1 MAVSYL
7 DAIRQGFP
15 TVMAVS
21 LGDPF
26 IYSNIDWTGGDAIP
40 SQDELDTWIAENP
53 GFDPAKTLTKYQ
65 FRQLF
70 TLDEKVA
77 IDNFKDNLTIPAN
90 YKAVLTS
97 VMKDLELSDVV
108 HLDNPQVATG
118 VGLLEQLGLIA
129 AGRAAQIMSNTA
141 PPVV

>member
-1 MAVSYL
+1 
-7 DAIRQGFP
+7 
-15 TVMAVS
+15 MAVS

-40 SQDELDTWIAENP
+40 SQDDLDTWIAANP
-53 GFDPAKTLTKYQ
+53 GYDPAKTLTKYQ

-70 TLDEKVA
+70 TLNEKVA
-77 IDNFKDNLTIPAN
+77 TDNFKDNAAIPAN
-90 YKAVLTS
+90 YKAILTT
-97 VMKDLELSDVV
+97 VMKDLELSEVV

-129 AGRAAQIMSNTA
+129 TGRAAQIMSNTA
-141 PPVV
+141 PPSV